1 MTVSETS
8 DVKANRLSSAEYV
21 DNFSDIHPPL
31 TPHEALVE
39 ADRCYFCYDAPCM
52 TACPTSIDIPMF
64 IRKIQAG
71 NPVGSAKTI
80 FEQNI
85 MGGMCARVCPTET
98 LCEEVCVRE
107 TAEGKPVKIGL
118 LQRYATD
125 TFMEREQSHP
135 FTRATP
141 TGRKIAVIG
150 ADPAGLSCAH
160 RLATLGHDVTV
171 YEAREK
177 AGGLNEYGIA
187 SYKTT
192 NDFAQDEVDFILQIG
207 GITIENGK
215 ALGRDVTLEQ
225 LTADFD
231 AVFLGVGLP
240 GVNALG
246 VDGDDA
252 AGVIDAVD
260 FIGVLRQ
267 ADDLSLL
274 EVGRRVVV
282 IGGGMTAIDAAMQA
296 KLLGAEEVTVTYR
309 RGQEHMNASLYE
321 QELAQTHGIA
331 IRHWLMPKSLEV
343 LDGAVSAIT
352 LEKTALDASGKLAG
366 TGETVTIQ
374 ADQVFKAIGQTPD
387 AGPLAG
393 VSITLEKGRISVDEN
408 RRTSHQKIWA
418 DGDCVAGG
426 EDLTVVSV
434 EDGKIAAESIHKAL
448 MA

>member
-1 MTVSETS
+1 
-8 DVKANRLSSAEYV
+8 
-21 DNFSDIHPPL
+21 
-31 TPHEALVE
+31 
-39 ADRCYFCYDAPCM
+39 
-52 TACPTSIDIPMF
+52 
-64 IRKIQAG
+64 
-71 NPVGSAKTI
+71 
-80 FEQNI
+80 
-85 MGGMCARVCPTET
+85 
-98 LCEEVCVRE
+98 VR
-107 TAEGKPVKIGL
+107 
-118 LQRYATD
+118 
-125 TFMEREQSHP
+125 
-135 FTRATP
+135 
-141 TGRKIAVIG
+141 
-150 ADPAGLSCAH
+150 
-160 RLATLGHDVTV
+160 
-171 YEAREK
+171 K

-192 NDFAQDEVDFILQIG
+192 NDFAQDEVDFILEIG

-267 ADDLSLL
+267 AEDLSQL
-274 EVGRRVVV
+274 EIGRRVVV

-321 QELAQTHGIA
+321 QELAQTNGIA

-343 LDGAVSAIT
+343 SGGAVAAIT

-418 DGDCVAGG
+418 GGDCVAGG

>member
-135 FTRATP
+135 FTRAAP

-150 ADPAGLSCAH
+150 AGPAGLSCAH

-343 LDGAVSAIT
+343 AGGAVAAIT

-393 VSITLEKGRISVDEN
+393 VSISLEKGRISVDEN

-418 DGDCVAGG
+418 GGDCIAGG

>member
-1 MTVSETS
+1 MAALVSLRSCTKKDRKKDLDNERGPEMTATETS
-8 DVKANRLSSAEYV
+8 DIKAGRLSDAAYT

-85 MGGMCARVCPTET
+85 WAACAPASARPRPSVKKSACAK
-98 LCEEVCVRE
+98 

-125 TFMEREQSHP
+125 TFMEREQPHP
-135 FTRATP
+135 FTRAAP
-141 TGRKIAVIG
+141 TGKKVAVIG
-150 ADPAGLSCAH
+150 AGPAGLSCAH

-192 NDFAQDEVDFILQIG
+192 NDFAQDEVDFILEIG

-225 LTADFD
+225 LAAISMRCFSEWGCPASMRSASTATM
-231 AVFLGVGLP
+231 
-240 GVNALG
+240 
-246 VDGDDA
+246 
-252 AGVIDAVD
+252 
-260 FIGVLRQ
+260 R
-267 ADDLSLL
+267 
-274 EVGRRVVV
+274 
-282 IGGGMTAIDAAMQA
+282 
-296 KLLGAEEVTVTYR
+296 
-309 RGQEHMNASLYE
+309 
-321 QELAQTHGIA
+321 LA
-331 IRHWLMPKSLEV
+331 
-343 LDGAVSAIT
+343 
-352 LEKTALDASGKLAG
+352 
-366 TGETVTIQ
+366 
-374 ADQVFKAIGQTPD
+374 
-387 AGPLAG
+387 
-393 VSITLEKGRISVDEN
+393 
-408 RRTSHQKIWA
+408 
-418 DGDCVAGG
+418 
-426 EDLTVVSV
+426 
-434 EDGKIAAESIHKAL
+434 
-448 MA
+448 

>member
-1 MTVSETS
+1 MTVTETS
-8 DVKANRLSSAEYV
+8 DVRANRLSSAEYA

-31 TPHEALVE
+31 TQHEAFVE

-64 IRKIQAG
+64 IRKIQAA

-107 TAEGKPVKIGL
+107 VAEGKPVKIGL

-125 TFMEREQSHP
+125 TFMEREQPHP
-135 FTRATP
+135 FTRAAP
-141 TGRKIAVIG
+141 TGKRIAIIG
-150 ADPAGLSCAH
+150 AGPAGLSCAH
-160 RLATLGHDVTV
+160 RLATHGHDVTV

-192 NDFAQDEVDFILQIG
+192 NDFAQDEVEFILQIG

-215 ALGRDVTLEQ
+215 ALGRDVTLDQ

-246 VDGDDA
+246 LEGENA
-252 AGVIDAVD
+252 GGVIDAVD

-267 ADDLSLL
+267 AEDVSLL

-282 IGGGMTAIDAAMQA
+282 IGGGMTAIDAAMQS
-296 KLLGAEEVTVTYR
+296 KLLGAEEVTVAYR

-321 QELAQTHGIA
+321 QELAQTHGIS
-331 IRHWLMPKSLEV
+331 IRHWLAPSSLHV
-343 LDGAVSAIT
+343 SDGAVSAIT
-352 LEKTALDASGKLAG
+352 LEKTMLDNTGKLAG
-366 TGETVTIQ
+366 TGELVTLQ

-393 VSITLEKGRISVDEN
+393 VSIELEKGRIRVDDQ

-418 DGDCVAGG
+418 GGDCVAGG
-426 EDLTVVSV
+426 EDLTVASV